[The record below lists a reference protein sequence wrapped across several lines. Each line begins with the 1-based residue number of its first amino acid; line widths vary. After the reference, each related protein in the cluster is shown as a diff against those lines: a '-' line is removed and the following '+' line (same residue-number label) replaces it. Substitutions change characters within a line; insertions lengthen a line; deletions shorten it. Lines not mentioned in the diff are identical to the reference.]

1 MIGLIGKKLGMMRVF
16 LNDGTA
22 IPVTAIK
29 VEPNYVVYIKSSETD
44 GYNAIQVGSIPL
56 KQSRFKKPIVG
67 HFKKANLTP
76 LKYLKEF
83 RVDDVSSFEL
93 GQELDVDI
101 FSPGELVDI
110 VGRSKG
116 RGFTGT
122 MKRWDFGGFPKSHG
136 HRYHRAV
143 GSVGNRTDPGR
154 VWKSK
159 RMAGRHG
166 NETIRVQALLVVDVL
181 KDKGIIL
188 VKGSVPGHKDG
199 IVYIEKSHIAFRKK
213 AQRKQ
218 ERLSFIPSN
227 LLRQEV

>member
-22 IPVTAIK
+22 VSVSAIK
-29 VEPNYVVYIKSSETD
+29 VEPNYVVYVKSAETD
-44 GYNAIQVGSIPL
+44 GYNAIQVGSIPV
-56 KQSRFKKPIVG
+56 KQSRFKKPAVG

-83 RVDDVSSFEL
+83 RVEDVSGFAS
-93 GQELDVDI
+93 GQELSADI
-101 FSPGELVDI
+101 FSPGDLVDV
-110 VGRSKG
+110 VGRSRG

-181 KDKGIIL
+181 KDHVLYWLKVLYQAIKTL
-188 VKGSVPGHKDG
+188 S
-199 IVYIEKSHIAFRKK
+199 YI
-213 AQRKQ
+213 
-218 ERLSFIPSN
+218 
-227 LLRQEV
+227 